1 MCQLAQG
8 PAPGKHR
15 GYGFIEYDTTQSA
28 HDAIASMNMFDL
40 GGQHLR
46 VGRGITPPNSSVVR
60 SSAIQVFFNCE
71 CIKFC
76 SLPILLKN
84 PNAPPPTGQLPTQA
98 ALAAAAATA
107 RVRIIYNNFFFTT
120 LFKLTHKK
128 WNFA

>member
-46 VGRGITPPNSSVVR
+46 VGRAITPPNSSVVYVFHYFKNLSKFNVFLYFR
-60 SSAIQVFFNCE
+60 IQMHR
-71 CIKFC
+71 
-76 SLPILLKN
+76 LLQDSY
-84 PNAPPPTGQLPTQA
+84 PL
-98 ALAAAAATA
+98 
-107 RVRIIYNNFFFTT
+107 
-120 LFKLTHKK
+120 KLH
-128 WNFA
+128 